1 MDNKKEAK
9 IIDYSKINI
18 GVELECFILK
28 EDSFENASKEDS
40 QKIFKTLIKKFG
52 WEIKKNH
59 DDEIQAVT
67 KKIDIYPVDIKLD
80 LSYAIFEIAGAVPAP
95 NLETLEKLN
104 EAALDDLR
112 LSLNENGLMIWP
124 FGVAPASTG
133 FLKTLSKTKEEIV
146 NDGFYSLIQKYDNM
160 LRLCHIT
167 SHQVNIDIAFP
178 KLLPAINAFYKNL
191 GNIIEKFAT
200 CAVYADNML
209 YKEGR
214 YYWWLDAGSRLKK
227 WRIPT
232 FPEKEF
238 QTWNDFYTWIF
249 NGSGILIRNN
259 IPYGFKNGT
268 AYDNGHTNIHDLLK
282 ERKIAGIDPDG
293 NDIELKLQKEDIDL
307 LIHMNWLD
315 FKPHFDLDLSY
326 TLEEFLNYYD
336 KKDMDGFLEK
346 YCQHCWL
353 EIRPC
358 SPHLEENAMVLPRYF
373 YDIVMNLD
381 RYIEGAKKISWEEA
395 RIARDRAIGYI
406 N

>member
-112 LSLNENGLMIWP
+112 LSLNENGLMIWA

-191 GNIIEKFAT
+191 GNIIK
-200 CAVYADNML
+200 V
-209 YKEGR
+209 
-214 YYWWLDAGSRLKK
+214 LDCFRH
-227 WRIPT
+227 RHI
-232 FPEKEF
+232 
-238 QTWNDFYTWIF
+238 
-249 NGSGILIRNN
+249 
-259 IPYGFKNGT
+259 
-268 AYDNGHTNIHDLLK
+268 
-282 ERKIAGIDPDG
+282 
-293 NDIELKLQKEDIDL
+293 
-307 LIHMNWLD
+307 
-315 FKPHFDLDLSY
+315 
-326 TLEEFLNYYD
+326 
-336 KKDMDGFLEK
+336 
-346 YCQHCWL
+346 
-353 EIRPC
+353 
-358 SPHLEENAMVLPRYF
+358 
-373 YDIVMNLD
+373 
-381 RYIEGAKKISWEEA
+381 
-395 RIARDRAIGYI
+395 
-406 N
+406 